1 MASALSACEGVIP
14 LRFGTVTVAA
24 GFLPLEKTRLT
35 WVPFSHWVSRAGSW
49 LMSLPSSMLSS
60 YCSDVLTTKKPS
72 PYSASLAVASSLVI
86 PSRFGMA
93 LVAEL
98 PPMRAMA
105 PPATSAIAAM
115 TPITMAAILPLLMGF
130 FSGTCML
137 EAWLAPV
144 VGMRP
149 VVVGET
155 AALGMA
161 WVRPPGVRLSC
172 EVGVAVMS
180 EVASPRFTMRPA
192 R

>member
-1 MASALSACEGVIP
+1 M
-14 LRFGTVTVAA
+14 AA
-24 GFLPLEKTRLT
+24 GFLPFEKTRLT
-35 WVPFSHWVSRAGSW
+35 LVPFSHWVLRAGSW

-86 PSRFGMA
+86 PSRLGID
-93 LVAEL
+93 LLPEP
-98 PPMRAMA
+98 PPMSAMA
-105 PPATSAIAAM
+105 PPAIRAMAAM
-115 TPITMAAILPLLMGF
+115 TPITMAAILPLLIGF

-137 EAWLAPV
+137 GAWLAPV

-155 AALGMA
+155 AARGMA
-161 WVRPPGVRLSC
+161 WVRPPCVRLSC
-172 EVGVAVMS
+172 EVGAAVSSDVALLTC
-180 EVASPRFTMRPA
+180 AMRPA